1 MAQKKTV
8 CNISAFV
15 THLHIFCLRRALLV
29 GTLCTHAPHKAQ
41 SYQPPSEDAGGMRYL
56 IATVGGGEPKGIEGY
71 RRGFLQFFH
80 VAEKRNREPTW
91 WIAGMVVQII
101 RAVFVEAR
109 VHSVI
114 CTE

>member
-1 MAQKKTV
+1 
-8 CNISAFV
+8 
-15 THLHIFCLRRALLV
+15 
-29 GTLCTHAPHKAQ
+29 
-41 SYQPPSEDAGGMRYL
+41 MRYL